1 MPNLRLKILKYAR
14 FSGFVNFFLYLCT
27 WFKLL
32 FMAKKILFINQEIV
46 PYVPDSDLA
55 IMGKALPQAI
65 LDKGHEIRTF
75 MPKWGNINERR
86 GQLHEVIRLSGMNL
100 IIDDTDHPLIIKV
113 ATIAQTRIQVYFID
127 NDDYFSKRQ
136 MAQDEKGEDYPDN
149 GERAI
154 FFARG
159 VLETVKKLR
168 WVPDVIHVQGW
179 MGAVVPLYIKTAYH
193 DEPSF
198 ANTKVVTSLFTNNLK
213 SGFSENFKQC
223 VEFRDAKTDLLEKY
237 NDQFD
242 FEELSKLAID
252 YSDGVIVAKKNVNK
266 DLIKY
271 AKSNQVP
278 LLAYPGEDFA
288 DAYDNFYEKI

>member
-1 MPNLRLKILKYAR
+1 
-14 FSGFVNFFLYLCT
+14 
-27 WFKLL
+27 
-32 FMAKKILFINQEIV
+32 MAKKILFINQEIT
-46 PYVPDSDLA
+46 PYVPDSDLSL
-55 IMGKALPQAI
+55 MGKALPQAM
-65 LDKGHEIRTF
+65 LENGHEIRTF

-113 ATIAQTRIQVYFID
+113 ASIAQTRIQVYFID
-127 NDDYFSKRQ
+127 NDDYFAKRQ
-136 MAQDEKGEDYPDN
+136 MTIDENGVDYADN

-168 WVPDVIHVQGW
+168 WVPDIIHVQGW
-179 MGAVVPLYIKTAYH
+179 MGAVIPLYIKTAYH

-198 ANTKVVTSLFTNNLK
+198 ASTKVVTSLFSKSLNSNLDD
-213 SGFSENFKQC
+213 NFKKSI
-223 VEFRDAKTDLLEKY
+223 EFRDAKASLLKKY

-252 YSDGVIVAKKNVNK
+252 YSDGVIAGCNNVDKK
-266 DLIKY
+266 LLKY
-271 AKSNQVP
+271 AADNNIPTLQ
-278 LLAYPGEDFA
+278 YPGEDFQN
-288 DAYDNFYEKI
+288 AYEEFYEKI

>member
-1 MPNLRLKILKYAR
+1 M
-14 FSGFVNFFLYLCT
+14 NFFLYLCT

-127 NDDYFSKRQ
+127 NDDYFSKRH